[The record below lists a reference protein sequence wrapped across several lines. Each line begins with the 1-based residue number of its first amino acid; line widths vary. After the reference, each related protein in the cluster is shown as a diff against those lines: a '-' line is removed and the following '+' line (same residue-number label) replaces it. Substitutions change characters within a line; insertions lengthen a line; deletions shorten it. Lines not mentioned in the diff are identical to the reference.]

1 MEKYEQELL
10 LECFKAL
17 ADESRLRL
25 VGYLGQGERNVGDLA
40 SLLALSE
47 PTVSHHLTKLRTA
60 GLVTLRT
67 AGNQRFY
74 SLNKSGLE
82 RFKRLAA
89 SVEQMPADESEADD
103 GWIDA
108 LDLPEEDRKVLR
120 DYTVGGQLQRIPSRQ
135 KKLMVILRWLASK
148 FQPGVMYT
156 EREVNAVL
164 TACYH
169 DYATLRRD
177 LVDFGFLRR
186 ERGGGNYWL
195 APEDEAV

>member
-1 MEKYEQELL
+1 MEKHEQKLL

-17 ADESRLRL
+17 ADESRFSLI
-25 VGYLGQGERNVGDLA
+25 GYLGQGERNVGEFADL
-40 SLLALSE
+40 LGLTE
-47 PTVSHHLTKLRTA
+47 PTVSHHLKKLRTV

-74 SLNKSGLE
+74 SLNRSGLE
-82 RFKRLAA
+82 RFKRLATR
-89 SVEQMPADESEADD
+89 VEEMQAGVAEADD
-103 GWIDA
+103 TWIDA
-108 LDLPEEDRKVLR
+108 LDLPEEDRRVLR
-120 DYTVGGQLQRIPSRQ
+120 DYTSDGRLQRIPSRQ

-148 FQPGVMYT
+148 FQPGVMYS
-156 EREVNAVL
+156 EREVNAIL

-186 ERGGGNYWL
+186 ERGGGN
-195 APEDEAV
+195 